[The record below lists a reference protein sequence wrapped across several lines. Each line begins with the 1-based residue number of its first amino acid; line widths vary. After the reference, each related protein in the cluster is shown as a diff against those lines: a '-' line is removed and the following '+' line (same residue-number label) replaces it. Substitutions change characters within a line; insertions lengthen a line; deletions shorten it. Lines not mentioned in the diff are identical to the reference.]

1 MTTTTIT
8 TPLIVDGVPVLEVP
22 PRTAAVMK
30 SVSERSILRWIA
42 EGKLPARRLPGGR
55 QLRIAVADLTALGEP
70 V

>member
-1 MTTTTIT
+1 MGDTATQ
-8 TPLIVDGVPVLEVP
+8 PLIIDGIPVLEVP

-30 SVSERSILRWIA
+30 SVSERSILRWIS

-55 QLRIAVADLTALGEP
+55 ALRISVADLAALGEP